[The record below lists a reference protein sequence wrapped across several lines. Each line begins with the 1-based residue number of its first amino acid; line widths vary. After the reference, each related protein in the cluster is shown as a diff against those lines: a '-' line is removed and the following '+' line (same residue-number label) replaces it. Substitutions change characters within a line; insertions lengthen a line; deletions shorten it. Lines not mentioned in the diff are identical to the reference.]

1 MKRGTLLS
9 GGLAFVAA
17 LGTAGC
23 YHATVDTGLVPSG
36 QVVERRWAHGFIVG
50 LVSPSVVET
59 ASRCPHG
66 VAKVET
72 KLSFLN
78 QVVSFITYGIYTP
91 MSIRVECA
99 AQRTS
104 SLSEAGEKVFAVP
117 AGAGATELARVLGE
131 AAEYSGRTAAPAY
144 VVLSPA
150 AE

>member
-1 MKRGTLLS
+1 MKRVTFLR
-9 GGLAFVAA
+9 GGLASVAV
-17 LGTAGC
+17 LGMAGC
-23 YHATVDTGLVPSG
+23 YHATIDTGLAPSG
-36 QVVERRWAHGFIVG
+36 QVIERPWAHGFIAG
-50 LVSPSVVET
+50 LVPPSVVET

-78 QVVSFITYGIYTP
+78 QVANIVTLGIYTP

-104 SLSEAGEKVFAVP
+104 SLSEAGANVFAVP
-117 AGAGATELARVLGE
+117 EGAGAAELARVLGE
-131 AAEYSGRTAAPAY
+131 AAEYSERTAAPAY
-144 VVLSPA
+144 VVLSSA